1 MSTDTQPESWVRG
14 HGILLCDDLLFA
26 SRVLATARM
35 QGCSLLWA
43 RDPATLLT
51 WARQRPPTAVLLDLH
66 HSQLALAQLLL
77 ELSSLC
83 PSPPYCVA
91 FGSHVDGER
100 LESARRAGCH
110 LVLPR
115 SRFVA
120 ALDPHLQE
128 WLDPTNPK

>member
-1 MSTDTQPESWVRG
+1 MTSDTQPESPAGG

-26 SRVLATARM
+26 SRVLATARV

-51 WARQRPPTAVLLDLH
+51 WARQRPPSAILLDLH
-66 HSQLALAQLLL
+66 HPQL
-77 ELSSLC
+77 ELTPLLRELSALC

-100 LESARRAGCH
+100 LESARRAGCQ

-120 ALDPHLQE
+120 ALDPHLSE
-128 WLDPTNPK
+128 WIYPANPR

>member
-1 MSTDTQPESWVRG
+1 MFSDIQLETSARG

-26 SRVLATARM
+26 SRALATARS

-43 RDPATLLT
+43 RDPATLLS
-51 WARQRPPTAVLLDLH
+51 WARQRPPSAVLVDLH
-66 HSQLALAQLLL
+66 HPQLELSQLLL
-77 ELSSLC
+77 ELLSFC

-91 FGSHVDGER
+91 FGSHVDSER
-100 LESARRAGCH
+100 LESARQAGCH

-120 ALDPHLQE
+120 SLDLHLSE
-128 WLDPTNPK
+128 WINPPNPR

>member
-1 MSTDTQPESWVRG
+1 MSAEKQLESSTGG

-43 RDPATLLT
+43 RDPDTLLS
-51 WARQRPPTAVLLDLH
+51 WARQRPPTAVLIDLH
-66 HSQLALAQLLL
+66 HPQLALAQLLV

-83 PSPPYCVA
+83 ASPPYCVA

-120 ALDPHLQE
+120 SLDSHLPG
-128 WLDPTNPK
+128 WINHADPP